1 MKIKLFFIFSLL
13 FSIQTFAQEYIFGK
27 VTSEEKIELPNV
39 TVINIRTDVR
49 TTTNGDGHF
58 MIAGREGD
66 ELRFIILGY
75 ERFQAHITAEFMK
88 SPLDVVL
95 KRNALAIEEVIVKRK
110 LTEDLKIDSKS
121 LNPPIKVQKL
131 RSEMNEYLKQK
142 SDPKILAAKPGEFVQ
157 PVTKGIFTI
166 GKIKDKWDDVDF
178 MNYLIQ
184 ALGAEYFTDLK
195 IEPSQRQH
203 FIFYI
208 FNTGF
213 ERKQILK
220 YGYCSDADLNRFKSA
235 VLQRIM
241 SYKQPPTIS
250 K

>member
-1 MKIKLFFIFSLL
+1 
-13 FSIQTFAQEYIFGK
+13 
-27 VTSEEKIELPNV
+27 
-39 TVINIRTDVR
+39 
-49 TTTNGDGHF
+49 
-58 MIAGREGD
+58 
-66 ELRFIILGY
+66 
-75 ERFQAHITAEFMK
+75 MK

-110 LTEDLKIDSKS
+110 LTGDLKIDSKS

-178 MNYLIQ
+178 LNYLIQ
-184 ALGAEYFTDLK
+184 ALGAEYFADLK

>member
-49 TTTNGDGHF
+49 ATTNGDGHF

-75 ERFQAHITAEFMK
+75 ERFQALITAEFMK

-110 LTEDLKIDSKS
+110 LTGDLKIDSKT

-178 MNYLIQ
+178 LNYLIQ